1 MHYITFCLKDVT
13 EICLNFDRCFKCFVN
28 ILYFQLLFFYYKKV
42 NKEYLFTVKRKTT
55 IINFNSFLVQRA
67 VKPFY

>member
-1 MHYITFCLKDVT
+1 MHYITFCLKDAT
-13 EICLNFDRCFKCFVN
+13 EICLNFVRCFKCFVN
-28 ILYFQLLFFYYKKV
+28 ILYFHLLIFYYKKL
-42 NKEYLFTVKRKTT
+42 NKEYLFTENAKKT